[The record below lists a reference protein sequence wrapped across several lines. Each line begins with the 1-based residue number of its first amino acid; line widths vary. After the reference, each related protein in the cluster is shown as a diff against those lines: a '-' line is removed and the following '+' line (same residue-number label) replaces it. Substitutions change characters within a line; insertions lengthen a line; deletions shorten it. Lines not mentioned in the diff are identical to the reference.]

1 MKTMTNNL
9 LKNLTA
15 TFVIFFTV
23 GVGGAWA
30 QDGMSHTPNCK
41 GEDISKWDRCY
52 GEHVFESGGIYKG
65 EWRDGRLNGKGIY
78 ITDDGR
84 KFEGL
89 WKNGERVLANKN
101 LLNDIEFQKNPN
113 NLAIC
118 PAADF
123 SKNTDIERTW
133 KWNNCWGK
141 YIFEI
146 SGLENGFTAEAEFKD
161 GLPNGMG
168 AYYFVKKGYKGD
180 MYVGEIK
187 NGIRNGKGT
196 YYFLAEGENKGD
208 KFVGDFRDDK
218 KNGRGTYVWADG
230 GKYVGEFKDD
240 KKHGQGIYFRTN
252 GQQIEGIFENDKLV
266 SSSKV
271 SNVAGF
277 KDNLSEE
284 EPNQSSHV
292 TSEIGGM
299 DKLRRNLE
307 AKRNAAKNNQNQD
320 NFNSNT
326 FELERQQIANERK
339 KLEEEKRSRA
349 QARNSQRI
357 NLQISNTQPNA
368 NGEFTVSI
376 KTNSD
381 TASLKI
387 NGDEQG
393 GKEDGVYQIKRI
405 ARAGQVTQL
414 IVFAEDVYG
423 NTDTKT
429 IAVNRKITQS
439 NQVRYAELNPA
450 QIKSQPSKDAVAI
463 IIGIADYKNLPRADY
478 ANDDART
485 FYDYAVRG
493 LGVRAENIKLLVDA
507 EADEIEILR
516 AFKTWLPARVKATTD
531 VYVYYS
537 GHGLPTDDGT
547 GLYLLPQR
555 ADRDFLSDTALQQE
569 RINQALQATKPKSV
583 TIFLDSC
590 YSGMARTG
598 QTLLASARPITLKA
612 SAQTFPADFTVISAS
627 TSEQISSSSNELKH
641 GIFSYYLMR
650 GMEGDAD
657 TNKDGKITTG
667 EMHSYLM
674 DNVTRQASLVNRVQ
688 QPQLAGDA
696 NRVLV
701 GR

>member
-1 MKTMTNNL
+1 MTNNL
-9 LKNLTA
+9 LKNLIVA
-15 TFVIFFTV
+15 TVIVFTV
-23 GVGGAWA
+23 GVGGVKA
-30 QDGMSHTPNCK
+30 QEVKSNLPVCRGVDFTKWNECFAEHT
-41 GEDISKWDRCY
+41 
-52 GEHVFESGGIYKG
+52 FESGGVYKG
-65 EWRDGRLNGKGIY
+65 EWRNGKLNGKGIY
-78 ITDDGR
+78 TTDDGR
-84 KFEGL
+84 KFEGI
-89 WKNGERVLANKN
+89 WSNGERISANKT
-101 LLNDIEFQKNPN
+101 LVNDIEFKKNPN
-113 NLAIC
+113 NLPLCA
-118 PAADF
+118 AADY
-123 SKNTDIERTW
+123 SKKTDIERTW
-133 KWNNCWGK
+133 KWNYCWGK
-141 YIFEI
+141 YTFEI
-146 SGLENGFTAEAEFKD
+146 SGLENGFTVEAEFKN

-168 AYYFVKKGYKGD
+168 AFYFVKKGYKGD
-180 MYVGEIK
+180 IYVGEMK
-187 NGIRNGKGT
+187 NGFRNGKGT

-208 KFVGDFRDDK
+208 KFVGDFREDK

-252 GQQIEGIFENDKLV
+252 GQQVEGIFENDKFV

-271 SNVAGF
+271 SNVLGV
-277 KDNLSEE
+277 KDTLSEE
-284 EPNQSSHV
+284 EPNQPSHV

-326 FELERQQIANERK
+326 FELERQQLADERK

-349 QARNSQRI
+349 QAKNSQHI
-357 NLQISNTQPNA
+357 NLQISFTQPNA
-368 NGEFTVSI
+368 NGEFTVTI

-393 GKEDGVYQIKRI
+393 GREDGMYQIKRI

-439 NQVRYAELNPA
+439 NQIRYADLNPA
-450 QIKSQPSKDAVAI
+450 QIKSQPSRDAVAI
-463 IIGIADYKNLPRADY
+463 IIGIADYKNLPRADF
-478 ANDDART
+478 ANDDARA
-485 FYDYAVRG
+485 FYDYAIRG

-516 AFKTWLPARVKATTD
+516 TFKTWLPARVKATTD

-537 GHGLPTDDGT
+537 GHGLPTDDGV

-555 ADRDFLSDTALQQE
+555 ADRDFLADTALQQE
-569 RINQALQATKPKSV
+569 RINQALQASKPKSV

-598 QTLLASARPITLKA
+598 QTLLASARPVTLKA
-612 SAQTFPADFTVISAS
+612 NTQTFPSDFTVISAS
-627 TSEQISSSSNELKH
+627 TAEQISSSSNELKH
-641 GIFSYYLMR
+641 GIFSYYLMK

-657 TNKDGKITTG
+657 TNKDGKITAG

-674 DNVTRQASLVNRVQ
+674 DNVARQASLANRVQ
-688 QPQLAGDA
+688 QPQLIGDA

>member
-1 MKTMTNNL
+1 MTTMTNNL
-9 LKNLTA
+9 LKNLLVT
-15 TFVIFFTV
+15 TVIFFTFGV

-30 QDGMSHTPNCK
+30 QDGMSHMPNCK

-65 EWRDGRLNGKGIY
+65 EWRDGRLNGKGTY

-89 WKNGERVLANKN
+89 WKNGERVLANKS
-101 LLNDIEFQKNPN
+101 LLSDIEFKKNPN
-113 NLAIC
+113 NLPIC
-118 PAADF
+118 PAADL

-141 YIFEI
+141 YIFEV

-161 GLPNGMG
+161 GLPNGIG
-168 AYYFVKKGYKGD
+168 AFYFVKKGYKGD

-187 NGIRNGKGT
+187 NGIRNGRGT
-196 YYFLAEGENKGD
+196 YYFLADGNFKGD
-208 KFVGDFRDDK
+208 IYIGEFREDK
-218 KNGRGTYVWADG
+218 KNGQGTYTWADG
-230 GKYVGEFKDD
+230 GKYIGEFKDD
-240 KKHGQGIYFRTN
+240 KKHGQGTYYRTN
-252 GQQIEGIFENDKLV
+252 GERVEGIFENDKYV
-266 SSSKV
+266 GASKV
-271 SNVAGF
+271 N
-277 KDNLSEE
+277 NLANSK
-284 EPNQSSHV
+284 NNNK
-292 TSEIGGM
+292 SEI
-299 DKLRRNLE
+299 NALE
-307 AKRNAAKNNQNQD
+307 Q
-320 NFNSNT
+320 
-326 FELERQQIANERK
+326 ERK
-339 KLEEEKRSRA
+339 QLADERRKLEEEKRSRE
-349 QARNSQRI
+349 QARSSQRI

-393 GKEDGVYQIKRI
+393 GKEDGVYTIKRI

-414 IVFAEDVYG
+414 IVVAEDVYG

-429 IAVNRKITQS
+429 ISVNRKITQS

-478 ANDDART
+478 ANDDARA

-493 LGVRAENIKLLVDA
+493 LGVKAENIKLLIDA

-547 GLYLLPQR
+547 GLYLLQQR

-598 QTLLASARPITLKA
+598 QTLLASARPITLKS

-627 TSEQISSSSNELKH
+627 SAEQISSSSNELKH

-650 GMEGDAD
+650 GMEGEAD
-657 TNKDGKITTG
+657 TNKDGKITAG

-674 DNVTRQASLVNRVQ
+674 DNVTRQASLANRVQ
-688 QPQLAGDA
+688 NPQLSGDA

>member
-9 LKNLTA
+9 LKNLIAVT
-15 TFVIFFTV
+15 VIFCTV
-23 GVGGAWA
+23 GVDGTWA
-30 QDGMSHTPNCK
+30 QSKYTYYLTTDGCK
-41 GEDISKWDRCY
+41 IGNIFHNFEKGIGEEFIWNGDCSNGY
-52 GEHVFESGGIYKG
+52 AT
-65 EWRDGRLNGKGIY
+65 GKGILVRNA
-78 ITDDGR
+78 G
-84 KFEGL
+84 
-89 WKNGERVLANKN
+89 NKN
-101 LLNDIEFQKNPN
+101 ME
-113 NLAIC
+113 
-118 PAADF
+118 
-123 SKNTDIERTW
+123 
-133 KWNNCWGK
+133 K
-141 YIFEI
+141 YTGNFYL
-146 SGLENGFTAEAEFKD
+146 GFMNGFGIMEDLKNKIRYEGD
-161 GLPNGMG
+161 
-168 AYYFVKKGYKGD
+168 FVK
-180 MYVGEIK
+180 
-187 NGIRNGKGT
+187 GIVTGKGNIKFDNGDE
-196 YYFLAEGENKGD
+196 YYGE
-208 KFVGDFRDDK
+208 V
-218 KNGRGTYVWADG
+218 KNGRFDG
-230 GKYVGEFKDD
+230 L
-240 KKHGQGIYFRTN
+240 
-252 GQQIEGIFENDKLV
+252 GIFKSINGKKLEGRWKDNYLIKNEIVNLENLGNNIEANDE
-266 SSSKV
+266 KV
-271 SNVAGF
+271 SRNNNEL
-277 KDNLSEE
+277 NLYEQERQQLVEERRHLEE
-284 EPNQSSHV
+284 E
-292 TSEIGGM
+292 
-299 DKLRRNLE
+299 
-307 AKRNAAKNNQNQD
+307 
-320 NFNSNT
+320 SNVR
-326 FELERQQIANERK
+326 EQARESERQQIVSERR

-349 QARNSQRI
+349 QAKNSQRI

-429 IAVNRKITQS
+429 ISVNRKITQS

-478 ANDDART
+478 ANDDARA

-516 AFKTWLPARVKATTD
+516 TFKTWLPARVKATTD

-627 TSEQISSSSNELKH
+627 SSEQISSSSNELKH

-657 TNKDGKITTG
+657 SNKDGKITAG
-667 EMHSYLM
+667 EMHSYLLE
-674 DNVTRQASLVNRVQ
+674 NVARQASLANRVQ

>member
-1 MKTMTNNL
+1 MKNNL
-9 LKNLTA
+9 LKNLIA
-15 TFVIFFTV
+15 AGVIVFTV

-30 QDGMSHTPNCK
+30 EEVRSNLSECK
-41 GEDISKWDRCY
+41 GFYSKR
-52 GEHVFESGGIYKG
+52 
-65 EWRDGRLNGKGIY
+65 
-78 ITDDGR
+78 
-84 KFEGL
+84 
-89 WKNGERVLANKN
+89 
-101 LLNDIEFQKNPN
+101 
-113 NLAIC
+113 
-118 PAADF
+118 
-123 SKNTDIERTW
+123 KNTDYGNTNF
-133 KWNNCWGK
+133 WNNCFGESTLEKDSISSNYFRYLGEFQNGQFEGFGVASYQNGDK
-141 YIFEI
+141 YE
-146 SGLENGFTAEAEFKD
+146 
-161 GLPNGMG
+161 
-168 AYYFVKKGYKGD
+168 GYW
-180 MYVGEIK
+180 EK
-187 NGIRNGKGT
+187 NKPNGKGT
-196 YYFLAEGENKGD
+196 FKYS
-208 KFVGDFRDDK
+208 
-218 KNGRGTYVWADG
+218 DG
-230 GKYVGEFKDD
+230 KTK
-240 KKHGQGIYFRTN
+240 
-252 GQQIEGIFENDKLV
+252 EGIWKDGLLLREEKVYENSQLTT
-266 SSSKV
+266 
-271 SNVAGF
+271 
-277 KDNLSEE
+277 
-284 EPNQSSHV
+284 V

-299 DKLRRNLE
+299 DKIRRNSE
-307 AKRNAAKNNQNQD
+307 SNR
-320 NFNSNT
+320 NSNKNSENT
-326 FELERQQIANERK
+326 NLYDSNKLEQERQQIANERR
-339 KLEEEKRSRA
+339 KLEEEKRTRA
-349 QARNSQRI
+349 QAKNSQRI

-376 KTNSD
+376 NTNSD

-393 GKEDGVYQIKRI
+393 GKEDGVYTIKRI
-405 ARAGQVTQL
+405 ARAGQTTQL

-429 IAVNRKITQS
+429 IAVNRKIVQS

-463 IIGIADYKNLPRADY
+463 IIGIAEYKNLPRADY
-478 ANDDART
+478 ANDDARS

-493 LGVRAENIKLLVDA
+493 LGVSAENIKLLVDA

-516 AFKTWLPARVKATTD
+516 TFKTWLPARVKATTD

-598 QTLLASARPITLKA
+598 QTLLASARPVTLKA
-612 SAQTFPADFTVISAS
+612 TAQTFPADFTVISAS
-627 TSEQISSSSNELKH
+627 SAEQISSSSNELKH

-657 TNKDGKITTG
+657 TNKDGKITAG
-667 EMHSYLM
+667 EMHSYLLE
-674 DNVTRQASLVNRVQ
+674 NVARQASLANRVQ
-688 QPQLAGDA
+688 QPQLTGDV

>member
-1 MKTMTNNL
+1 MTNNL
-9 LKNLTA
+9 LKNLLSA
-15 TFVIFFTV
+15 TVIIFTV
-23 GVGGAWA
+23 GVGGVWA
-30 QDGMSHTPNCK
+30 QDMRSNLSTCEGTDVSR
-41 GEDISKWDRCY
+41 WDKCY
-52 GEHVFESGGIYKG
+52 GSYSLGNGHKYIGEFISGKQNGEGTAIWDNGTRYEGEWLDNNYNGIGKYTWPNGDEYIGMFQNGSINGQGLLTFFNGMKQEGIY
-65 EWRDGRLNGKGIY
+65 ENGKFI
-78 ITDDGR
+78 
-84 KFEGL
+84 KAA
-89 WKNGERVLANKN
+89 KV
-101 LLNDIEFQKNPN
+101 
-113 NLAIC
+113 NLA
-118 PAADF
+118 AF
-123 SKNTDIERTW
+123 ERSKRYDD
-133 KWNNCWGK
+133 
-141 YIFEI
+141 YEI
-146 SGLENGFTAEAEFKD
+146 
-161 GLPNGMG
+161 
-168 AYYFVKKGYKGD
+168 
-180 MYVGEIK
+180 
-187 NGIRNGKGT
+187 
-196 YYFLAEGENKGD
+196 
-208 KFVGDFRDDK
+208 DD
-218 KNGRGTYVWADG
+218 T
-230 GKYVGEFKDD
+230 
-240 KKHGQGIYFRTN
+240 
-252 GQQIEGIFENDKLV
+252 
-266 SSSKV
+266 
-271 SNVAGF
+271 
-277 KDNLSEE
+277 
-284 EPNQSSHV
+284 PMV

-299 DKLRRNLE
+299 DKIRRNLE
-307 AKRNAAKNNQNQD
+307 AKRRAAKNNQTQTIVIQNKVQTQSYS
-320 NFNSNT
+320 NSNANANA
-326 FELERQQIANERK
+326 FEQERQQLAEERRRLEEEKYEREQARESERQQIASERK
-339 KLEEEKRSRA
+339 RLEEEKRSRA
-349 QARNSQRI
+349 QAKNNQRI

-368 NGEFTVSI
+368 NGEFTVTI

-393 GKEDGVYQIKRI
+393 GREDGVYQIKRI

-450 QIKSQPSKDAVAI
+450 QIKSQPSRDAVAI
-463 IIGIADYKNLPRADY
+463 IIGIADYKNLPRADF
-478 ANDDART
+478 ANEDARA
-485 FYDYAVRG
+485 FYDYAIRG

-516 AFKTWLPARVKATTD
+516 TFKTWLPARVKATTD

-569 RINQALQATKPKSV
+569 RINQALQAAKPKSV

-641 GIFSYYLMR
+641 GIFSYYLMK

-657 TNKDGKITTG
+657 TNKDGKITAG
-667 EMHSYLM
+667 EMHGYLLE
-674 DNVTRQASLVNRVQ
+674 NVARQASLANRVQ
-688 QPQLAGDA
+688 QPQLTGDA

>member
-1 MKTMTNNL
+1 MA
-9 LKNLTA
+9 LKIKSDQVNIA
-15 TFVIFFTV
+15 SI
-23 GVGGAWA
+23 
-30 QDGMSHTPNCK
+30 
-41 GEDISKWDRCY
+41 
-52 GEHVFESGGIYKG
+52 
-65 EWRDGRLNGKGIY
+65 
-78 ITDDGR
+78 
-84 KFEGL
+84 
-89 WKNGERVLANKN
+89 ERNKN
-101 LLNDIEFQKNPN
+101 YNYND
-113 NLAIC
+113 
-118 PAADF
+118 
-123 SKNTDIERTW
+123 
-133 KWNNCWGK
+133 
-141 YIFEI
+141 
-146 SGLENGFTAEAEFKD
+146 ENEKD
-161 GLPNGMG
+161 TTSL
-168 AYYFVKKGYKGD
+168 
-180 MYVGEIK
+180 
-187 NGIRNGKGT
+187 
-196 YYFLAEGENKGD
+196 
-208 KFVGDFRDDK
+208 
-218 KNGRGTYVWADG
+218 
-230 GKYVGEFKDD
+230 
-240 KKHGQGIYFRTN
+240 
-252 GQQIEGIFENDKLV
+252 
-266 SSSKV
+266 
-271 SNVAGF
+271 
-277 KDNLSEE
+277 
-284 EPNQSSHV
+284 V

-307 AKRNAAKNNQNQD
+307 AKRKTARNNQNQSQ
-320 NFNSNT
+320 NQNNYNSNAIDQ
-326 FELERQQIANERK
+326 ERQQLAEERRRLEEENYAREQARENERQQIVNERR

-349 QARNSQRI
+349 QARNSQRV
-357 NLQISNTQPNA
+357 NLQISNTQPNT

-376 KTNSD
+376 KTNTD

-387 NGDEQG
+387 NGEEQG
-393 GKEDGVYQIKRI
+393 GREDGVYQIKRI

-478 ANDDART
+478 ANDDARA

-516 AFKTWLPARVKATTD
+516 TFKTWLPARVKVTTD

-537 GHGLPTDDGT
+537 GHGLPTDDGA

-627 TSEQISSSSNELKH
+627 SAEQISSSSNELKH

-657 TNKDGKITTG
+657 TNKDGKITAG
-667 EMHSYLM
+667 EMHSYLLE
-674 DNVTRQASLVNRVQ
+674 NVTRQASLVNRVQ
-688 QPQLAGDA
+688 QPQLTGDA